1 MRKSEDSVVWYLDFW
16 IFTATALGRMDS
28 IPAEIQGN
36 EEYTDENEKT
46 TFITQGAV
54 IAAIYVV
61 LVFVFD
67 YWSFGPIQFRVAEAL
82 TILPYFTPA
91 AIPGLFIGCL
101 IANILGGAVIWDIVF
116 GSIATLIGAVGTYL
130 LRKNKWLAPL
140 PPIIANTIIVPWVLK
155 YAYGSEGMIPF
166 FMLTVGGGEIIVCG
180 ILGMLLLFALNKY
193 RHQIFKDL

>member
-82 TILPYFTPA
+82 TILLVFTPA
-91 AIPGLFIGCL
+91 AVPGLFIGCL
-101 IANILGGAVIWDIVF
+101 IANITGGAVIWDIVF
-116 GSIATLIGAVGTYL
+116 GSLATLIGAVGTYM
-130 LRKNKWLAPL
+130 LRKHPWAAPL
-140 PPIIANTIIVPWVLK
+140 PPILANTVIVPFVLK
-155 YAYGSEGMIPF
+155 YAYGTEGMLWY
-166 FMLTVGGGEIIVCG
+166 FMLTVGLGEVIVCG
-180 ILGMLLLFALNKY
+180 VLGSLLRVALKKY
-193 RHQIFKDL
+193 RSTLFHE